1 MKPTQELEKEHRTIR
16 VALKVL
22 DKMTHNLETGD
33 EVNPDDME
41 CLMEFLKTFTDKC
54 HHTKEEGI
62 FYPIMA
68 EVEIIGVEGENLVS
82 MMLTEHD
89 LGREYVKKM
98 SEEVQRYKQ
107 GDNDS
112 SFVVMETAR
121 NYMVLLSQ
129 HIDKEDKILY
139 PIVDAHITEE
149 QEQELVKRF
158 AELEQNMIGEGKHEE
173 MHRMLEQLERVY
185 LK

>member
-1 MKPTQELEKEHRTIR
+1 MKPTQELEKEHRTIQL
-16 VALKVL
+16 ALKIL
-22 DKMTHNLETGD
+22 DKMTRNLETGD
-33 EVNPDDME
+33 EVNPDDLE
-41 CLMEFLKTFTDKC
+41 LLMEFLKIFTDKC
-54 HHTKEEGI
+54 HHTKEEEI

-68 EVEIIGVEGENLVS
+68 EVEIIEVEGKNLVA

-89 LGREYVKKM
+89 LERDYVKKM
-98 SEEVQRYKQ
+98 SENVQRYKQ

-112 SFVVMETAR
+112 SFVIMETAR
-121 NYMVLLSQ
+121 NYTALLSQ

-149 QEQELVKRF
+149 QEHEFVKRF
-158 AELEQNMIGEGKHEE
+158 ADLEQNMIGQGKHEE
-173 MHRMLEQLERVY
+173 LHKVLERLERVY